1 MPLTVREYLTAD
13 GKSPFRQWL
22 NSLTKAVGARIQAR
36 VLRFEL
42 GNLGDHKS
50 VGEGVL
56 EARVMFAPGQRI
68 YFGKDGDTIIVLL
81 VGGDK
86 GSQRKDI
93 ARAQGFWRDYL
104 EAKKQ
109 HGKAT

>member
-1 MPLTVREYLTAD
+1 MALTVREYRTAD
-13 GKSPFRQWL
+13 GKNPFREWL
-22 NSLTKAVGARIQAR
+22 GSLTKAVSARIQAR
-36 VLRFEL
+36 MLRFEL
-42 GNLGDHKS
+42 GNLGDHKN
-50 VGEGVL
+50 VGEGVW
-56 EARVMFAPGQRI
+56 EARVMFGPGYRI

-86 GSQRKDI
+86 GSQAKDI

-104 EAKKQ
+104 EAKK